1 MLKRLELLSFGGGV
15 QSTAIIVLIEQG
27 KLPKPDAILWS
38 DTGEESE
45 DVYAHIEALKP
56 RLNAIAPFH
65 VTRKGGKRPRLGMA
79 VIDKALTGKGSNTLP
94 YFLRN
99 PSGGDPQLVQRGC
112 TYNYKTQ
119 PLHQM
124 ARRLVKAAGGKATKE
139 DPGYRFWLGIS
150 RDEMQRMKSDSW
162 HPLIEEFDGR
172 WRKDAVSRL
181 ECQTIM
187 AAAGQSAPRS
197 SCVFCP
203 FRTKHEWS
211 ILSDNDKARV
221 REIDAALEA
230 GFKEHGKHGTLT
242 DRPYLRP
249 DLRPASD
256 TDWFDGA
263 PEDQMS
269 FGWDNECAGIC
280 GV

>member
-1 MLKRLELLSFGGGV
+1 MTKRLELLSFGGGV

-65 VTRKGGKRPRLGMA
+65 ITRKGGKRPRLGMA
-79 VIDKALTGKGSNTLP
+79 VIDKAMTSKGVNTLP

-99 PSGGDPQLVQRGC
+99 PTGGEPQLVRRGC
-112 TYNYKTQ
+112 TFNYKTN
-119 PLHQM
+119 PLHIL
-124 ARRLVKAAGGKATKE
+124 ARKLVKAAGGKSTKS

-172 WRKDAVSRL
+172 LRNDAVSRL

-187 AAAGQSAPRS
+187 ANAGQTAPRS

-203 FRTKHEWS
+203 FRTRHEWS
-211 ILSDNDKARV
+211 ILSEKDRARV
-221 REIDAALEA
+221 MEIDAALEA
-230 GFKEHGKHGTLT
+230 GFNMHGKHGALE

-249 DLRPASD
+249 DLRAASEPG
-256 TDWFDGA
+256 WFDGA
-263 PEDQMS
+263 PDDQMA
-269 FGWDNECAGIC
+269 FGWNNECAGIC